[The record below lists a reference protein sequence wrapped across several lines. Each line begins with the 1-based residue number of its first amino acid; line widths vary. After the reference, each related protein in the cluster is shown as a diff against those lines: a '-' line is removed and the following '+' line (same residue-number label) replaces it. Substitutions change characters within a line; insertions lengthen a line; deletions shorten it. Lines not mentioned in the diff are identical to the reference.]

1 MPKISIVFEFTAA
14 EAQAIDTLRGPV
26 PLDEFMREAA
36 ALGILSFKAE
46 AVRKTQEQSYA
57 GMTTRT
63 RDFQSFRQAVELV
76 PSSGNGEARKQTEPA
91 P

>member
-1 MPKISIVFEFTAA
+1 MPKIQIVFEFTPA

-36 ALGILSFKAE
+36 SLGILGFKAE
-46 AVRKTQEQSYA
+46 AVRRGQEQSYA

-63 RDFQSFRQAVELV
+63 RDFQSFRAACELV
-76 PSSGNGEARKQTEPA
+76 PSSAGNGKQAEPT